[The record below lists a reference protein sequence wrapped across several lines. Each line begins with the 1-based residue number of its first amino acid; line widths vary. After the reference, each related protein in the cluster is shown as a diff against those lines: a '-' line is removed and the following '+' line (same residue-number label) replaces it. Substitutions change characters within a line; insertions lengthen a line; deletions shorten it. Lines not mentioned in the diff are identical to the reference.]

1 MRALNLFFRLGLTA
15 ALSGIV
21 ALTIAPPVRAD
32 SVIING
38 PGVKVENRQ
47 GWFGRK
53 ETSYQDALG
62 NVIEK
67 KRGFFGRT
75 SSRTRL
81 FGSEATVS
89 SRRNVTVRD
98 ANGNNLITT
107 RRTLFGGR
115 NTQVDGTRILESLKK
130 VFNGTP

>member
-1 MRALNLFFRLGLTA
+1 MRTFSPFFRA
-15 ALSGIV
+15 ALTGAVS
-21 ALTIAPPVRAD
+21 LTVFLATSAPVWAD
-32 SVIING
+32 SVVISG

-53 ETSYQDALG
+53 ETSYQDAMG

-89 SRRNVTVRD
+89 NGNNVTVRD
-98 ANGNNLITT
+98 ASGNDLITT
-107 RRTLFGGR
+107 RRTLFGGK
-115 NTQVDGTRILESLKK
+115 NTQVDGTRILESLKN